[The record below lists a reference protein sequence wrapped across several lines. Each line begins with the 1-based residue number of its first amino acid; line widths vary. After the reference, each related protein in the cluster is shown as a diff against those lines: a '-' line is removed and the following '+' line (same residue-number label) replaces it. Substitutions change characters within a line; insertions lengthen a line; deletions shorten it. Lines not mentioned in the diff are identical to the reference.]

1 MPTIRVLFR
10 SPGVEIGTFRCPP
23 GDRAWRQ
30 ENSIGEGYHVAF
42 PGTPVLIAQARARPV
57 VTNANHAVFYN
68 DREPYRRGLLSERGD
83 DCVFIRTDGAFLRE
97 LLADIEPRLADDERH
112 IFPFVDGPVAP
123 STHLLQQLLVR
134 HLQGTPEP
142 DRLLVDETL
151 VRILAEAVRAAVQ
164 THGDGRS
171 RRSGTAEE
179 HADLVEQARQLLTR
193 RFAERLDLH
202 EIAAAV
208 HSSPYHLARVFRAR
222 TGYALHEYRNQL
234 RLRASLQ
241 HLAGPARQLAGV
253 AVEVGFTSHSHYS
266 DAFRK
271 SFSMSPSAYRRAAAA
286 PSLVGPAVS
295 GRPGRPSRSGASGG
309 GSSSSASGASR
320 RASSSAGRGI
330 GGR

>member
-1 MPTIRVLFR
+1 MSTIRVLYR
-10 SPGVEIGTFRCPP
+10 SAAVELGTFHCPP

-83 DCVFIRTDGAFLRE
+83 SCVFIRTEGAFLRE
-97 LLADIEPRLADDERH
+97 LMADIDPRLADGERH
-112 IFPFVDGPVAP
+112 LFPFVDGPVAA

-134 HLQGTPEP
+134 HLQGTSEP

-151 VRILAEAVRAAVQ
+151 VRILAEAVRGAVQ
-164 THGDGRS
+164 THGDGRR

-193 RFAERLDLH
+193 RFAERLDLR

-241 HLAGPARQLAGV
+241 QLPRPERQLAGL

-295 GRPGRPSRSGASGG
+295 RPARPPFPLGRVGRPSLQR
-309 GSSSSASGASR
+309 
-320 RASSSAGRGI
+320 
-330 GGR
+330 